1 MCPGAGVQSPEH
13 VWDRCFSCSNT
24 LWQVLFFFHKNKCQ
38 ARIPGIQA
46 RIQLIHFIKNNP
58 RLTNWKMLGNV
69 GNHFGE
75 ILAVR
80 IWLSPLLNNKMVL
93 EIHEGRST
101 LREFEVVAPFRQWRV
116 PWVVFYLMYSQTPK
130 SLQCLRLTAIPNL
143 NARHDPCPSTDL
155 AKPLSP
161 LETLRLT
168 SYHGS
173 ISKWVFLINSQWNV
187 GFIQPFLP
195 RTAESASSPSIVA
208 TATAEPGSPT
218 NFAPISFSA
227 WNSAHHRPG
236 KVTAKKEDPAAG
248 RNHQKPAAAATA
260 AAGRI

>member
-1 MCPGAGVQSPEH
+1 
-13 VWDRCFSCSNT
+13 
-24 LWQVLFFFHKNKCQ
+24 
-38 ARIPGIQA
+38 
-46 RIQLIHFIKNNP
+46 
-58 RLTNWKMLGNV
+58 
-69 GNHFGE
+69 
-75 ILAVR
+75 
-80 IWLSPLLNNKMVL
+80 
-93 EIHEGRST
+93 
-101 LREFEVVAPFRQWRV
+101 
-116 PWVVFYLMYSQTPK
+116 MYSQTPK

-143 NARHDPCPSTDL
+143 NARHDPCPGTDL

-173 ISKWVFLINSQWNV
+173 ISKWVFLMNSQWNA

-248 RNHQKPAAAATA
+248 RNHQKPAKTSSSCHSSS
-260 AAGRI
+260 RKNRVRTVLPKHPFTT